1 MIEVRARAPRRCGAS
16 PKGTKGKATGL
27 LHRRKKLHGVVGG
40 LGVVA
45 ALCAVPGLYPLRLGI
60 LAAFAIWILGATLVN
75 LFTEG

>member
-1 MIEVRARAPRRCGAS
+1 
-16 PKGTKGKATGL
+16 
-27 LHRRKKLHGVVGG
+27 
-40 LGVVA
+40 VA